1 MAAGRGRALASAV
14 RVVHRIHRGAARLR
28 PDALVAIAPRLAD
41 RDVLMLGVADRADG
55 GAAVGGD
62 HAHLAR
68 GEAQR
73 GALALLRDQL
83 DGGAGGAAHLP
94 AAARLKLDVV
104 DRRAGRD
111 EAQRQRVADGDVG
124 ALAGLHPHAHAQAVG
139 REDVA
144 LLAVGVVDERDVR
157 GAVGV
162 VLDRGHAAGNAVLGA
177 LEVDA
182 PVEALGAA
190 AAVARGDPAVRVAA
204 ARLREALGE
213 VALRRLL
220 GELGVV
226 GPGGEATSRR
236 RWLVAL
242 DGHPLLAPYVLA
254 LEE

>member
-124 ALAGLHPHAHAQAVG
+124 ALAGLHVHPHAQAVR

-144 LLAVGVVDERDVR
+144 LLAVGVVDQRDVR
-157 GAVGV
+157 GAVRV
-162 VLDRGHAAGNAVLGA
+162 VLDRGDAAGDAVLRA
-177 LEVDA
+177 LEVDPA
-182 PVEALGAA
+182 VQALRPAA
-190 AAVARGDPAVRVAA
+190 AMARGDAAVRVAPTG
-204 ARLREALGE
+204 LLQALGE
-213 VALRRLL
+213 VALRFLL
-220 GELGVV
+220 RELGIV
-226 GPGGEATSRR
+226 GPGGEAATGRGG
-236 RWLVAL
+236 LVAL
-242 DGHPLLAPYVLA
+242 DGHY
-254 LEE
+254 